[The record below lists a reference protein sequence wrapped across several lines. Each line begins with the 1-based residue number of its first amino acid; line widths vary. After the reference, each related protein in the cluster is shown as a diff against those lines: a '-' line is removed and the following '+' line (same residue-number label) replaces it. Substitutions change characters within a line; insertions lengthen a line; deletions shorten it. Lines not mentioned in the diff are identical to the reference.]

1 MGRAEISTASVSGVH
16 FLLIE
21 AVIETTSQN
30 QLIEAVIE
38 TTSQNQFT
46 KVGLPQLTGV
56 SGDTNRS
63 DRPEQPIRPAEPSTE
78 QTIESAATVSVPS
91 VDEASVVPPI
101 AEDEELV
108 DYKVSPERRSM
119 WCTYLRITSWFR
131 KRIWLIFSSGPMKLC
146 SRSRARRTITSRLF
160 T

>member
-1 MGRAEISTASVSGVH
+1 MRDEEFNRYRPMFPQSKVWKAKTAD
-16 FLLIE
+16 
-21 AVIETTSQN
+21 QPDRP
-30 QLIEAVIE
+30 
-38 TTSQNQFT
+38 
-46 KVGLPQLTGV
+46 VGPPQPTGQT
-56 SGDTNRS
+56 GHEDRS
-63 DRPEQPIRPAEPSTE
+63 DRSHQPVRPVEPSAEATTE
-78 QTIESAATVSVPS
+78 SVQPVSVPS

-108 DYKVSPERRSM
+108 DYKVSPEHRSM

-131 KRIWLIFSSGPMKLC
+131 KRIWLIFSSGLMKLC

>member
-56 SGDTNRS
+56 SGDANRS

-78 QTIESAATVSVPS
+78 QTIESAAPVSVPS
-91 VDEASVVPPI
+91 VDEASVVPLVR
-101 AEDEELV
+101 EDVILV
-108 DYKVSPERRSM
+108 DYEAHGNQ
-119 WCTYLRITSWFR
+119 WCAFVFGLLY
-131 KRIWLIFSSGPMKLC
+131 SSGGGG
-146 SRSRARRTITSRLF
+146 RSSSVWTS
-160 T
+160 